1 MLYFMSFIYSLLNK
15 MKFIYLEIKITM
27 PTIPD
32 EIFGRLTQVYG
43 GQKTSVCLQFNDSCE
58 CFCVST

>member
-1 MLYFMSFIYSLLNK
+1 MLPHDMLYFMSFIYSLLNK

-43 GQKTSVCLQFNDSCE
+43 
-58 CFCVST
+58 